1 MKKRRK
7 GLFITF
13 EGPEGGGKSTQIK
26 KTGAYLRK
34 HGYRV
39 LVLREPGGTRVSEAV
54 REILLHLKNTKIEK
68 ETELLLYLAARAQ
81 IVRERIAPA
90 LAKGWVV
97 LCDRFEDST
106 LAYQGFGRGL
116 SVPAIQRA
124 SRDFVR
130 GKLQPDL
137 TVVLD
142 IDPVKG
148 MARGG
153 RHDRM
158 EKQSIQFHRRV
169 RRGFLELA
177 RKDRQR
183 FRVMDAARTVDQVS
197 REILKEIKRAF
208 RL

>member
-1 MKKRRK
+1 MKTKR
-7 GLFITF
+7 GFFITF

-26 KTGAYLRK
+26 KARTYLKK
-34 HGYRV
+34 HGCRV
-39 LVLREPGGTRVSEAV
+39 LVLREPGGTRVSEAI
-54 REILLHLKNTKIEK
+54 RKILLHLKNGKIEK

-106 LAYQGFGRGL
+106 LAYQGFCRGL
-116 SVPAIQRA
+116 SVSAIQRT
-124 SRDFVR
+124 SRDFVC
-130 GKLQPDL
+130 GNLQPDL
-137 TVVLD
+137 TFVLD

-177 RKDRQR
+177 RKNRRR
-183 FRVMDAARTVDQVS
+183 FRVIDAVRTVDQVS
-197 REILKEIKRAF
+197 QEILKEIERAF
-208 RL
+208 GL